1 MFKVDSGRGPGRT
14 REVPYGSVNLLWW
27 PLSAIWLDSTINP
40 FASMRQ
46 HPIPPVTEPMQYRA
60 IGLVEAQ
67 YVPQDD
73 ETLTRGVLRCSDG
86 VEIEAVLLGRVLSV
100 VKRHLSL
107 DTPHLWV
114 VYPRNREA
122 DHLHLQVVGVW
133 EPGTLASDEPDLP
146 ETLPEGDGYFSV
158 RGELIYTKPET
169 GALVIKIRQ
178 QPRADGTRPQPFKLQ
193 LQGTIPME
201 HLRHFVSLELRRSGQ
216 ELTLESSEVIG
227 PVPQRSDRRGG
238 ANRRGGRRPAARR

>member
-1 MFKVDSGRGPGRT
+1 
-14 REVPYGSVNLLWW
+14 
-27 PLSAIWLDSTINP
+27 
-40 FASMRQ
+40 MRQ

-67 YVPQDD
+67 YVPQDE

-100 VKRHLSL
+100 VKRHLSM
-107 DTPHLWV
+107 DAPHLWV
-114 VYPRNREA
+114 VYPRNREM

-169 GALVIKIRQ
+169 GVIKAI
-178 QPRADGTRPQPFKLQ
+178 
-193 LQGTIPME
+193 I
-201 HLRHFVSLELRRSGQ
+201 
-216 ELTLESSEVIG
+216 EVT
-227 PVPQRSDRRGG
+227 
-238 ANRRGGRRPAARR
+238 A